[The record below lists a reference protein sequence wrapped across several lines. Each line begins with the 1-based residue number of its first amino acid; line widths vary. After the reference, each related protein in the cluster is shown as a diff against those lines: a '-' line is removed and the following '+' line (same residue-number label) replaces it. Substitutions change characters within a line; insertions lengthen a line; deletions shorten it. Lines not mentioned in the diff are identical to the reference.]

1 MALSI
6 VRKVRAF
13 VLFLTTVNLGL
24 TIATYIFISN
34 LLGRKASSG
43 NGMFPL
49 EPIHYLEIALA
60 TFLFFGYLYSL
71 CCNLYKLNRIFRVV
85 LMSALAIA
93 LIVVQVIFM
102 VDQIKDNN
110 TPDEGGD
117 VSKLGPFSC
126 QGGGDMCYVSNANLF
141 VAIITGL
148 FALVEAV
155 VTLVVKEEKKEEKY
169 YYEDRDDDD
178 SDGGSVIIF

>member
-24 TIATYIFISN
+24 TIATYIYISN
-34 LLGRKASSG
+34 LLSRNPSSG
-43 NGMFPL
+43 SAMFPL

-102 VDQIKDNN
+102 VDQINDNK
-110 TPDEGGD
+110 TPDEDGD

-126 QGGGDMCYVSNANLF
+126 QGGGNMCYVSNANLF

-148 FALVEAV
+148 FVLVEAV
-155 VTLVVKEEKKEEKY
+155 VTLVKEEKEEEKY
-169 YYEDRDDDD
+169 FYEDGDDDD